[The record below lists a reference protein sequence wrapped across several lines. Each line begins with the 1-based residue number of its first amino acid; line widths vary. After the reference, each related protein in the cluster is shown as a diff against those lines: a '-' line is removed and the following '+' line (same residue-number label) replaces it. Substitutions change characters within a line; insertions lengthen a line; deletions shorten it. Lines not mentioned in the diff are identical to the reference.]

1 MIGYGFEDGPNCTHN
16 ALYNFLASQNQK
28 ATIYYIG
35 AMCLTGHWRPSV
47 RLQMGVKSALV
58 SAGLYVLSTSE
69 LIVACVSWQTLGH
82 IVTVS
87 FFGARRSVIMH
98 DGFLL
103 LMPVRS
109 DGIPE
114 PGRVR
119 GAVVYCECLWR
130 STLHMLI
137 RVLLPD

>member
-1 MIGYGFEDGPNCTHN
+1 
-16 ALYNFLASQNQK
+16 
-28 ATIYYIG
+28 
-35 AMCLTGHWRPSV
+35 V
-47 RLQMGVKSALV
+47 RLQMGTKSALV
-58 SAGLYVLSTSE
+58 SASLYVLSTSE

-87 FFGARRSVIMH
+87 FFFGARRSVIMH
-98 DGFLL
+98 DGFHL

-109 DGIPE
+109 DGVPE

-130 STLHMLI
+130 STLRVLI
-137 RVLLPD
+137 RVLLLD